1 MSNQLNRRK
10 FLKASATIAAGM
22 AVPYVIPSGVLAEPG
37 REGANDRVNVGFIG
51 IGGRG
56 SGHLH
61 NEKQLAAAVCDVDKN
76 HLASAVKVAGEK
88 AFVCTDYR
96 RILDR
101 KDIDAVLIATP
112 DHWHALQ
119 TVHAAQAGKDIY
131 CEKPSSV
138 TIAEGRAMI
147 AATRRYNRVVQI
159 GSQGRSLPDSYTT
172 CEFIRNGMLGKVNKI
187 TCWHPENPVDNDTP
201 NSEAPPELDYDMW
214 LGPAAWRPYNKAR
227 VHFGFR
233 WILDL
238 GGGYIRDRGAHVF
251 ALAQWFMNCD
261 NIGPVSIDATGEAPS
276 HGIFDVPTKMNIVY
290 EFKNPDWTLV
300 WSQPG
305 DKPPEYKG
313 NHFGF
318 KVWGDKD
325 TIIFEGGDGGCVT
338 DPKVKKYKVPAGGE
352 TVFHSPGHIKD
363 WLNCIKTR
371 QDPLMNIEAAH
382 KAAILCIVGN
392 ISYILGRK
400 LVWDAEKDIVV
411 GDEAANRLLYREG
424 RAPWKL

>member
-1 MSNQLNRRK
+1 
-10 FLKASATIAAGM
+10 
-22 AVPYVIPSGVLAEPG
+22 
-37 REGANDRVNVGFIG
+37 
-51 IGGRG
+51 
-56 SGHLH
+56 
-61 NEKQLAAAVCDVDKN
+61 
-76 HLASAVKVAGEK
+76 
-88 AFVCTDYR
+88 
-96 RILDR
+96 
-101 KDIDAVLIATP
+101 
-112 DHWHALQ
+112 
-119 TVHAAQAGKDIY
+119 
-131 CEKPSSV
+131 
-138 TIAEGRAMI
+138 
-147 AATRRYNRVVQI
+147 
-159 GSQGRSLPDSYTT
+159 
-172 CEFIRNGMLGKVNKI
+172 MLGKVNKI

-201 NSEAPPELDYDMW
+201 NTPAPPELDYDMW
-214 LGPAAWRPYNKAR
+214 LGPAAWRPQNKAR

-233 WILDL
+233 FLLDL

-251 ALAQWFMNCD
+251 ALAQWFMNSD
-261 NIGPVSIDATGEAPS
+261 KIGPVSIDATGEAPP
-276 HGIFDVPTKMNIVY
+276 HGVYDCPTKMNIVY

-338 DPKVKKYKVPAGGE
+338 DAKVKRYRVPAGGE
-352 TVFHSPGHIKD
+352 TVFHSPGHVKD

-400 LVWDAEKDIVV
+400 LNWDAEKDIAI